1 MKSSV
6 KLLTAMI
13 VALLLTVSFNAVAYA
28 SELDAAAATQ
38 GTTEA
43 SEGTLS
49 TDKSM
54 NRQAADASLQNTAES
69 EPEEDDMDLLLQEGY
84 YLDEQG
90 KIRYEAPATQE
101 DTEEALEEAIEDASE
116 EEAKEEVKEPEEEEA
131 LDVQKPSYSESDL
144 RLLACLVYSEAGSQN
159 YNGMLAVANVVLNRA
174 KSDAYS
180 HANTIKEVIYDNK
193 WSVQFAV
200 TIKNKSGE
208 SVLDKALKLYDSRK
222 FTGSNAEYQKK
233 AMNRAIKA
241 AKAALTG
248 SNNIGDYL
256 CFQNKRSKSSIKK
269 KYSSYKI
276 VDDHIFFRTK

>member
-1 MKSSV
+1 MRSSV

-13 VALLLTVSFNAVAYA
+13 VALLLTVSFNAAAYA

-38 GTTEA
+38 GTAEA

-54 NRQAADASLQNTAES
+54 NRQAADASLQNTADG
-69 EPEEDDMDLLLQEGY
+69 EPAEDDMDLLLQEGY

-90 KIRYEAPATQE
+90 KIRYEAPSTQE
-101 DTEEALEEAIEDASE
+101 DTEEATEEAIEDTSE
-116 EEAKEEVKEPEEEEA
+116 AEAEEAKEPEEEET

-159 YNGMLAVANVVLNRA
+159 YNGMLAVANVVLNRV

-180 HANTIKEVIYDNK
+180 HTNTIKEVIYDNK
-193 WSVQFAV
+193 WSIQFAV